1 VTLIRACAKAS
12 RSDVAEAMY
21 WDLRQQKLEV
31 TRSAG
36 SALIV
41 SLCAADATASAQT
54 VYDDMM
60 LVAAG
65 DKSSTVRTT
74 NPWFRSSSPKPCA
87 SLGMAAK
94 AIWFGRIKIHWPTF
108 PSMTP
113 RRH

>member
-1 VTLIRACAKAS
+1 MTLIWACAKAS

-21 WDLRQQKLEV
+21 WDLRRQKLEV

-41 SLCAADATASAQT
+41 SLCAADATARAQT

-65 DKSSTVRTT
+65 DKSLTVRAT
-74 NPWFRSSSPKPCA
+74 NPWSSSNSPKPCA
-87 SLGMAAK
+87 SLRMAAQ
-94 AIWFGRIKIHWPTF
+94 AIWSGHIMIHRPTF
-108 PSMTP
+108 PSMAP